1 MSRLRKTKRDK
12 VEEIHENAQRY
23 LLRFGKTELE
33 QADAVHKR
41 AVDFISKTRGLHRSG
56 LQGYLLIEK
65 EIELMIKSIDKTD
78 EKQYNE
84 FQKQLDEATG
94 SIPAG
99 DRIELSRHFG
109 FDKLTKRLER
119 TYRDHLDDGD
129 IVDAMKGLEHDYKFA
144 RFVYECVGY
153 KIMPENGD

>member
-1 MSRLRKTKRDK
+1 MAQLGKKKKTKLEK
-12 VEEIHENAQRY
+12 IHENARLY
-23 LLRFGKTELE
+23 LSRFGKTELE

-41 AVDFISKTRGLHRSG
+41 AIDFISKTRGLHRSG
-56 LQGYLLIEK
+56 LESYLLIEK
-65 EIELMIKSIDKTD
+65 EIELMIKSVDKTD

-84 FQKQLDEATG
+84 FLKQLNEATE

-109 FDKLTKRLER
+109 FDKLTKKLER
-119 TYRDHLDDGD
+119 TYRDHLDEGD
-129 IVDAMKGLEHDYKFA
+129 IVDAMRGLEHDYKFA
-144 RFVYECVGY
+144 RFVYECVGH